1 MDPQE
6 ITARFAL
13 IKAPADSPAPQAMD
27 QIRHET
33 EDLAHRINDLVP
45 EGREK
50 SAALTKL
57 EEALFWA
64 NRGIARGIARG
75 IHVD

>member
-6 ITARFAL
+6 IAARFAL
-13 IKAPADSPAPQAMD
+13 IKTPADSPAPQAMA
-27 QIRHET
+27 QLRGEA

-50 SAALTKL
+50 STALTKL
-57 EEALFWA
+57 EEVLFWA
-64 NRGIARGIARG
+64 NRGIARGI
-75 IHVD
+75 HVD